1 MRLNL
6 IDFVTFI
13 LLLWCLAPASDFVDS
28 LKQQTGDSGNAHT
41 FARSRTHIKWFFIVL
56 HTEQARQ
63 CSDVAMVRCYMHEC
77 MMCVCV
83 CLRPLQIWK
92 WTANRLCIKAH
103 RWRRR
108 WHCAVCTQRR
118 SRLAVLSTVECTT
131 ELPTNHIYYTQPLLR
146 SALCIVKA
154 NAAQHSKECID
165 DADVVRW
172 QCDSLLPSR
181 IGHTQHV

>member
-1 MRLNL
+1 MPGTGLRLCRFSQATNGR
-6 IDFVTFI
+6 
-13 LLLWCLAPASDFVDS
+13 
-28 LKQQTGDSGNAHT
+28 QRQ
-41 FARSRTHIKWFFIVL
+41 RTHVRTQPNTHKVIFHSFAHRTSTSVQWCGDGAMLYAWVY
-56 HTEQARQ
+56 
-63 CSDVAMVRCYMHEC
+63 DV
-77 MMCVCV
+77 CVCV

-92 WTANRLCIKAH
+92 WTANRLCIEAH

-108 WHCAVCTQRR
+108 WQCAVCTQRR